1 VPGVRVAS
9 QDVSASTS
17 HSRTSTWVGIA
28 VGIVLLGLMAAFA
41 IGLPKA
47 HGESDDSAPE
57 IDIVLPDTLA
67 GGYAAADDP
76 DSFADGQLAA
86 QAEQIAQQQAASTKY
101 GNDVL
106 PDVLGNPAATRSYVV
121 DGTKAVFI
129 QVFQAQGGAFAPSV
143 LTDPATTDGGGGT
156 TMENVG
162 DGVCIL
168 TYGQSQGGTPGDPA
182 ASQCQVTRGELTA
195 QIQSTTIPA
204 DELVTVVDG
213 LLDDLQ
219 GASGDD

>member
-1 VPGVRVAS
+1 M
-9 QDVSASTS
+9 SASTS
-17 HSRTSTWVGIA
+17 DSRTSTWVGIA
-28 VGIVLLGLMAAFA
+28 VGIVLLGLIAAFA

-47 HGESDDSAPE
+47 HGEADDSAPE
-57 IDIVLPDTLA
+57 IDIVLPDSLP

-76 DSFADGQLAA
+76 ASFADGQLAQ

-106 PDVLGNPAATRSYVV
+106 PQVLGNPAATRSYVV

-129 QVFQAQGGAFAPSV
+129 QVFQAQGGAFAPTV
-143 LTDPATTDGGGGT
+143 LTDPTTTNGGGGT
-156 TMENVG
+156 TMDDVG

-168 TYGQSQGGTPGDPA
+168 TFGQSQGGTTTAPS

-204 DELVTVVDG
+204 DELVTVADG

-219 GASGDD
+219 AESQDQ